1 MFHTLLSMRL
11 IMLFASFG
19 ATVGAILMF
28 GVGGS
33 KLLNAVEHIFS
44 AEEFDSRIVTIAVMG
59 STDAFLFG
67 IVLVIFA
74 YAVTFGFVLTPP
86 RRIEHSLPGWMRIK
100 GVGELKH
107 TLVEVI
113 LVYLIVDFATDLA
126 ETDDLPSWSTLVK
139 PIAIVLIAAA
149 LRLFGRNEAGGK
161 SDDEEAAGIH

>member
-1 MFHTLLSMRL
+1 VTL
-11 IMLFASFG
+11 
-19 ATVGAILMF
+19 
-28 GVGGS
+28 
-33 KLLNAVEHIFS
+33 
-44 AEEFDSRIVTIAVMG
+44 AVMG

-126 ETDDLPSWSTLVK
+126 ETDDLPAWSTLVK